1 MFKKLASWL
10 SDDKQPAKRTP
21 VKAAK
26 KAKPVKQQP
35 ASEDDPAMLIR
46 QAILEAEQTIAMEEK
61 VAGHDPD
68 HLQAVQGAMMIYRQ
82 KQESLDDL
90 PLKEKARLRAMGE
103 AMFGGQL
110 SEAEKNA
117 KKIH

>member
-10 SDDKQPAKRTP
+10 SDDKQPVKRTP
-21 VKAAK
+21 AKAAK
-26 KAKPVKQQP
+26 KAKPVKQP
-35 ASEDDPAMLIR
+35 TASEDDPAMLIR

-117 KKIH
+117 KKVH

>member
-10 SDDKQPAKRTP
+10 SDEKQPANIKRKNTA
-21 VKAAK
+21 KAINRQ
-26 KAKPVKQQP
+26 KQP
-35 ASEDDPAMLIR
+35 IVSDDDPALLIR

-90 PLKEKARLRAMGE
+90 PLREKAKLRAMGE
-103 AMFGGQL
+103 AMFGNQL